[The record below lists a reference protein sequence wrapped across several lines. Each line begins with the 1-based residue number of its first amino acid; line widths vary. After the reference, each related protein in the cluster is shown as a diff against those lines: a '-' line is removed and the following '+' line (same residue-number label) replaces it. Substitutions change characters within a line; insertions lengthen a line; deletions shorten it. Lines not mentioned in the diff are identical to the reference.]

1 MENEV
6 NEFTPQEK
14 PKSLKVIKIILR
26 VCLGLIIF
34 AAIALPVSRIFVLDI
49 YPGEVTKYIWTE
61 RAAQVYKTDKDSIR
75 IFDIYVGQNYGKLGL
90 FFNAYI
96 RLTDSR
102 ENDIS
107 EFQLTVRYNDST
119 IKQLAKTETVND
131 EDDPFIYVLCTDMG
145 DAYIPSI
152 IKETS
157 KSNLNYRRLVF
168 EDVNMVDV
176 DLLYLN
182 IYSKNVTSYDDVIE
196 FYKSKEIKGADEEA
210 FSYMP
215 VYSSKNA
222 NEEYTLGSDE
232 LPND

>member
-6 NEFTPQEK
+6 NEFTTQKK
-14 PKSLKVIKIILR
+14 PKWVRIIKTLLG
-26 VCLGLIIF
+26 VVLGLIIIS
-34 AAIALPVSRIFVLDI
+34 AIAVPVIRMIVLDN
-49 YPGEVTKYIWTE
+49 YPREITKYVWTE
-61 RAAQVYKTDKDSIR
+61 RAEEIYKSDKDNLR
-75 IFDIYVGQNYGKLGL
+75 IFDVYVGQNYGRLGL

-102 ENDIS
+102 DKKIS

-119 IKQLAKTETVND
+119 VKHLAKTETVTD
-131 EDDPFIYVLCTDMG
+131 EEDPFIYILCNDLG
-145 DAYIPSI
+145 DAYIPSYI
-152 IKETS
+152 DETT
-157 KSNLNYRRLVF
+157 KSNLNYRKLVF

-176 DLLYLN
+176 DILYLN

-196 FYKSKEIKGADEEA
+196 LYKSKEIKGADEEA

-222 NEEYTLGSDE
+222 NEEYKLESDE
-232 LPND
+232 LPE